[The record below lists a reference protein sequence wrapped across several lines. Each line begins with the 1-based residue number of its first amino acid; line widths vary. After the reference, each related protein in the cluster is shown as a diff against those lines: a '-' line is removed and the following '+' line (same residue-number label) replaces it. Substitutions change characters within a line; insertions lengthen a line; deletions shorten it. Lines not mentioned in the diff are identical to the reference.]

1 MNWRDMFFAND
12 GVERMGR
19 AEVISI
25 VAPHRVLGRSLQ
37 PPFPED
43 SLELLLGMG
52 CFWGAER
59 RIWGL
64 PGVYVTAVGYAGG
77 LVPNPT
83 YDEVC
88 TGRTGHAE
96 VVRVVFHPE
105 ILSLDALLEAFWTS
119 HDPTQGMRQG
129 NDVGSQYRSAI
140 YLSDDQLWDEVIS
153 SRERYQK
160 AIERSG
166 MTKVITTEIR
176 KDVDFY
182 YAEDY
187 HQQYLSK
194 NPDGYCGLRGLGV
207 SYCA

>member
-140 YLSDDQLWDEVIS
+140 YLSGDQLWDEVIS

-166 MTKVITTEIR
+166 MAKVITTEIR